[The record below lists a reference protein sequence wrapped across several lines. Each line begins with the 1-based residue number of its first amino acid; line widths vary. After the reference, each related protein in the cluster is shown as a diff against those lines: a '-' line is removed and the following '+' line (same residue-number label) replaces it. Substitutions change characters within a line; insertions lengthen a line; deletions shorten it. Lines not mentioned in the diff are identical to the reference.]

1 MRTFLI
7 MVAGLALAS
16 CATTSE
22 TGDMASNSAPAAT
35 ETQAAETPAES
46 APAATNTAENADD
59 PNRMVCRAERVTGQM
74 RRERICRTAAQ
85 WADMQEAGRDA
96 IGRNQSTGYQS
107 SPQ

>member
-1 MRTFLI
+1 MI

-16 CATTSE
+16 CATTSD
-22 TGDMASNSAPAAT
+22 TGNMASNDAPEAAAPARTA
-35 ETQAAETPAES
+35 PAE
-46 APAATNTAENADD
+46 TNTAENRDD

-85 WADMQEAGRDA
+85 WAAIQEAGRDA
-96 IGRNQSTGYQS
+96 IGRNQSTGYQD

>member
-1 MRTFLI
+1 MRAFLI

-16 CATTSE
+16 CATTSDN
-22 TGDMASNSAPAAT
+22 GDMASNDAPAAV
-35 ETQAAETPAES
+35 APAPAE
-46 APAATNTAENADD
+46 TNTAENRDD

-85 WADMQEAGRDA
+85 WAAIQEAGRDA
-96 IGRNQSTGYQS
+96 IGRNQSTGYQD

>member
-7 MVAGLALAS
+7 LIAGLALAS

-22 TGDMASNSAPAAT
+22 DGDMASNDAPAPAEAPQ
-35 ETQAAETPAES
+35 ETAPAETD
-46 APAATNTAENADD
+46 TASNDDD
-59 PNRMVCRAERVTGQM
+59 PNRMVCRAERVTGQL

-85 WADMQEAGRDA
+85 WAAIQEAGRDA
-96 IGRNQSTGYQS
+96 IGRNQATGYQT

>member
-1 MRTFLI
+1 MRAFLI

-16 CATTSE
+16 CATTSDN
-22 TGDMASNSAPAAT
+22 GDMASNDAPEAVVSAQAAPA
-35 ETQAAETPAES
+35 E
-46 APAATNTAENADD
+46 TNTAEDRED

-85 WADMQEAGRDA
+85 WAAIQEAGRDA
-96 IGRNQSTGYQS
+96 IGRNQSTGYQT